1 MYKMKHKQMELIA
14 DQVLSENMNK
24 LDNSNRYFKK

>member
-1 MYKMKHKQMELIA
+1 MYKMKYKQMELIA